1 MRSKNNLIHVITS
14 FMLLVFV
21 LTACKPVENSGSSN
35 FAPTLNAITATATET
50 LTSTPPVFPSPSET
64 SAQDLAQQTPIII
77 EQPTK
82 IPSMQP
88 SVESIHLKT
97 PAANLNIT
105 KPGPNSKLSS
115 PILVNGYAY
124 PGYENKVTI
133 QLFGE
138 DGRLMAD
145 QEITLQ
151 KSDSGWVSFSTQ
163 IPFTILTAGESASL
177 MLVTYDAFGR
187 RIAMC
192 NIPLLLMQIGDSEIE
207 SAGFSYAPSYL
218 VTPENASAVSGGT
231 IHLEGYTHPYN
242 TDPVIIDVINE
253 KGTTI
258 ISQIV
263 PIHPVGD
270 ANYMY
275 FSADIPYSVSSATP
289 VRLTIRQMMNHS
301 PYLDLGLSSITLI
314 LKP

>member
-1 MRSKNNLIHVITS
+1 MRSKIGVIFS
-14 FMLLVFV
+14 VVVLLPII
-21 LTACKPVENSGSSN
+21 LALAACQPVENSGSSN
-35 FAPTLNAITATATET
+35 FEPTLEIITVTSTET
-50 LTSTPPVFPSPSET
+50 FTPTSFVLPSPTETTAPVFV
-64 SAQDLAQQTPIII
+64 QQTPILI
-77 EQPTK
+77 EQPT
-82 IPSMQP
+82 ISPSLQA
-88 SVESIHLKT
+88 SSESAYLKT

-115 PILVNGYAY
+115 PIMVNGYAY
-124 PGYENKVTI
+124 PGYDNKVTV
-133 QLFGE
+133 QLYGE
-138 DGRLMAD
+138 DGRLMAN

-151 KSDSGWVSFSTQ
+151 KSESGWVSFSTQ
-163 IPFTILTAGESASL
+163 IPFTLLTAGESASL
-177 MLVTYDAFGR
+177 MLVSYDAFGR

-207 SAGFSYAPSYL
+207 PAGFSYAPSYM
-218 VTPENASAVSGGT
+218 TSPENASAVSGGML
-231 IHLEGYTHPYN
+231 HVEGYAHPYN

-253 KGTTI
+253 DGTI
-258 ISQIV
+258 ILTQIV
-263 PIHPVGD
+263 PIHSVGD

-275 FSADIPYSVSSATP
+275 FSADIPYSVNSATP